1 MENDFC
7 TKVGMFKLFYQKG
20 IKVPHGEKI
29 DGCYV
34 QDLGCNSFSII
45 VTSVAKPLFWMH
57 LS

>member
-45 VTSVAKPLFWMH
+45 VTSVAKPLF
-57 LS
+57 